1 MKNITKLEK
10 VRKFLADNGIKCHEP
25 RKRGKR
31 GHSDLALPDLR
42 ISIKISGD
50 DDQCFYER
58 HKKRGFPVFIRDGE
72 TPRFVLAK
80 VQDVIIKSMTRK
92 QMSLLARN
100 RDENDSNH

>member
-10 VRKFLADNGIKCHEP
+10 VRGFLAKNGFQCHEP

-42 ISIKISGD
+42 IYIKISGD

-58 HKKRGFPVFIRDGE
+58 HKKGGYPVFIRDGE